1 MAGAP
6 RPAPA
11 SARSEPGAISRPES
25 GGSLF
30 RPEPSRAIC
39 ETEPDRVTC
48 RPEPECVTSQP
59 EPGRAVSQR
68 EPADWSFMSHLELGA
83 LDSAV
88 PCARLHAR
96 QVVGEWGRPDL
107 ADTAELLVSELMT
120 NAIRASVGLMLP
132 AVALWLLSDGRC
144 VVIQVWDGSGE
155 MPVRRDADA
164 DADSGRGL
172 LLVDS
177 LSRDW
182 GSYPRAGGKVVWA
195 RI

>member
-1 MAGAP
+1 
-6 RPAPA
+6 
-11 SARSEPGAISRPES
+11 
-25 GGSLF
+25 
-30 RPEPSRAIC
+30 
-39 ETEPDRVTC
+39 
-48 RPEPECVTSQP
+48 
-59 EPGRAVSQR
+59 
-68 EPADWSFMSHLELGA
+68 MSHLELGA

-88 PCARLHAR
+88 PCARLHTR
-96 QVVGEWGRPDL
+96 QVVREWGRPDL
-107 ADTAELLVSELMT
+107 ADTAELLVSELIT
-120 NAIRASVGLMLP
+120 NAIRASVGAMLP
-132 AVALWLLSDGRC
+132 AVALWLYSDGRC
-144 VVIQVWDGSGE
+144 VAIHVWDGSGE